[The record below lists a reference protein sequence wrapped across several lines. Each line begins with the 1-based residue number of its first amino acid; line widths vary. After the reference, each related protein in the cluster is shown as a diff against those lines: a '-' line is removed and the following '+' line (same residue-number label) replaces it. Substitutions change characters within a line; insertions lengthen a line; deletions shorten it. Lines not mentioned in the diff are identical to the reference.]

1 MARYSVQQKDRMLVK
16 SYGFLS
22 FAENM
27 GKSISKSLS
36 SKDSQKLLD
45 HAKQSATDALKTSS
59 KRVIQETAEAT
70 GDILEMKLLIKLQE
84 SQKLYHRII

>member
-27 GKSISKSLS
+27 GRNISKNLS